1 MRFYEGGN
9 TRARKQD
16 LGRRPLTAQDRADG
30 EAGFC
35 VAKVSD
41 QTCLLF
47 EKSKSKNF
55 YTKPHIYAVLRG
67 WEYKGKKARPTI
79 KGQGAMAKKC
89 HLSEGQI
96 CVAKC

>member
-16 LGRRPLTAQDRADG
+16 LGHRPN
-30 EAGFC
+30 
-35 VAKVSD
+35 
-41 QTCLLF
+41 LLAF
-47 EKSKSKNF
+47 WKKQEQKLLYKL
-55 YTKPHIYAVLRG
+55 HIYAVLRG
-67 WEYKGKKARPTI
+67 REYKGKKARPTI

-89 HLSEGQI
+89 HLSEGQL